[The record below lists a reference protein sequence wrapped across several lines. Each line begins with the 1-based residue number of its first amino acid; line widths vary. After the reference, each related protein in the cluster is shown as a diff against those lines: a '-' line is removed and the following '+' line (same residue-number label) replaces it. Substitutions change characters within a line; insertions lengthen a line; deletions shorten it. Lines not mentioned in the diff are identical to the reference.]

1 MTWWFTGLD
10 VLKGERSAK
19 YHPALWNVLFT
30 KSSHWLYP
38 FNWRM
43 RINLNFDQDAKFSV
57 QADPL
62 TAKPSGHTF
71 FTSRV
76 FFAFFLFCSTY
87 WVKPSI
93 ICYFNSHSHQI
104 PFFVLCPQRDLPS
117 DAYTMCVSAFPL
129 QANRSETNLRIGQS
143 IHLLNLEYKFKLLDS
158 QLFTVGLKADWGLF
172 ECCVTKFPA
181 WPLHCLAIKDYRDGQ
196 SHKTNTDNIHQLF
209 DPP

>member
-30 KSSHWLYP
+30 KSRHWLYP
-38 FNWRM
+38 FNCGM

-93 ICYFNSHSHQI
+93 IFYFNFPPLS
-104 PFFVLCPQRDLPS
+104 
-117 DAYTMCVSAFPL
+117 SAL
-129 QANRSETNLRIGQS
+129 SETSPPMHIQCVYLHFRRAASQQIRNQPQNRAIYTFAQLRI
-143 IHLLNLEYKFKLLDS
+143 
-158 QLFTVGLKADWGLF
+158 
-172 ECCVTKFPA
+172 
-181 WPLHCLAIKDYRDGQ
+181 
-196 SHKTNTDNIHQLF
+196 
-209 DPP
+209 